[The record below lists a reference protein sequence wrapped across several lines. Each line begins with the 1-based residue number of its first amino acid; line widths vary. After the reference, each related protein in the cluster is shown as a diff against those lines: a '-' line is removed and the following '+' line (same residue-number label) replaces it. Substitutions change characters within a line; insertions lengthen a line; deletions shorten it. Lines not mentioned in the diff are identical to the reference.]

1 MGSLWLEILDLDPAV
16 NHEMQLGGRNMRFV
30 TGLML
35 GIALGLSLG
44 LLAAPQR
51 GSETIQFIRERASRW
66 HETDADED
74 DSASV

>member
-1 MGSLWLEILDLDPAV
+1 
-16 NHEMQLGGRNMRFV
+16 MRFV

-51 GSETIQFIRERASRW
+51 GSETIQLIRERASRW
-66 HETDADED
+66 HEADADED
-74 DSASV
+74 ESDIV

>member
-1 MGSLWLEILDLDPAV
+1 
-16 NHEMQLGGRNMRFV
+16 MRFV

-66 HETDADED
+66 HGTDADED